1 VKRHEVID
9 RNNEQEELMI
19 NQSGPRKQI
28 CLLNSDAQCD
38 PIWVC
43 RPDGLCLAHIQTLNQ
58 GESKSKNSD
67 ASVPAGL
74 TSGFRAYEKCARG
87 CIGPMS

>member
-1 VKRHEVID
+1 
-9 RNNEQEELMI
+9 MI
-19 NQSGPRKQI
+19 NQSGSRKQI

-58 GESKSKNSD
+58 VCELESKNG
-67 ASVPAGL
+67 ASSFPIGL
-74 TSGFRAYEKCARG
+74 IGGFTAYEKCARG
-87 CIGPMS
+87 CLGPRS